1 VIAGVVVDTDVVSFV
16 YKHDT
21 RAAAYGP
28 NLDGKLLLVSFMVIA
43 ELDRWALERNW
54 GERRRQDLDSFMQ
67 RFTVIEA
74 SRDLCRKWAEA
85 THSARQA
92 GRPIE
97 TADAWMAATALL
109 YDVPLV
115 THNARHYAGVAGLQV
130 ITEAP

>member
-1 VIAGVVVDTDVVSFV
+1 VITGVVVDTDVVSFI

-21 RAAAYGP
+21 RAEAYGP
-28 NLDGKLLLVSFMVIA
+28 HLDGKLLLVSFMVIA

-54 GERRRQDLDSFMQ
+54 GERRRHDLDNFMQ
-67 RFTVIEA
+67 RFTMIEV
-74 SRDLCRKWAEA
+74 SRDLCRKWADA
-85 THSARQA
+85 THGARLA

-109 YDVPLV
+109 YKVPLV
-115 THNARHYAGVAGLQV
+115 THNNRHYAGVGGLQV

>member
-1 VIAGVVVDTDVVSFV
+1 MIAGVVVDTDVISFL

-21 RAAAYGP
+21 RAAMYRP
-28 NLDGKLLLVSFMVIA
+28 HLNGKLLLVSFMVIA
-43 ELDRWALERNW
+43 ELDRWALAHNW
-54 GERRRQDLDSFMQ
+54 GDKRRRDLETFMQ
-67 RFTVIEA
+67 RFTVIEVN
-74 SRDLCRKWAEA
+74 RDLCRKWAEA

-109 YDVPLV
+109 YKVPLI
-115 THNARHYAGVAGLQV
+115 THNGRHYVGVNSLQI

>member
-1 VIAGVVVDTDVVSFV
+1 MIAGVVVDTDVVSFL

-21 RAAAYGP
+21 RATAYRGH
-28 NLDGKLLLVSFMVIA
+28 LDGKLLLVSFMAIA
-43 ELDRWALERNW
+43 ELDRWTLERNW
-54 GERRRQDLDSFMQ
+54 GEKRKQDLETFMQ
-67 RFTVIEA
+67 RFTIIEV

-85 THSARQA
+85 THSARRA

-109 YDVPLV
+109 YEVPLI
-115 THNARHYAGVAGLQV
+115 THNGRHYAGVSGLQV